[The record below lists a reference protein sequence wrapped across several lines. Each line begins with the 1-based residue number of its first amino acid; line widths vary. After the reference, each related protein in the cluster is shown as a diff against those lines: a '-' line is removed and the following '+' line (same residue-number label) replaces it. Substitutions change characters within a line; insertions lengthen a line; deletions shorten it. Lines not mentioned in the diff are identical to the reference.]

1 MGGYLFHRIP
11 LTNSVPLYQI
21 YPQPERRMQH
31 IVRKMLTI
39 YVFKLRFFL
48 FELRFKLFTSN
59 LFNVVHCL
67 YKIYHLERRLCY
79 KLWLKCSS
87 SSLGRK
93 PQVTPTV
100 STWAACPVSISVLV
114 SPRYKQS
121 SFLSPS
127 SSIRATTPSG
137 AGFLRMPNAS
147 LSPYTL
153 SNV

>member
-1 MGGYLFHRIP
+1 MFLSCVSSYLNYV
-11 LTNSVPLYQI
+11 LNYSLQI
-21 YPQPERRMQH
+21 YS
-31 IVRKMLTI
+31 ML
-39 YVFKLRFFL
+39 
-48 FELRFKLFTSN
+48 
-59 LFNVVHCL
+59 VHCL
-67 YKIYHLERRLCY
+67 YKTITWKGDSATSFGLNA
-79 KLWLKCSS
+79 SS

>member
-1 MGGYLFHRIP
+1 MFLSCVSSYLNYV
-11 LTNSVPLYQI
+11 LNYSLQI
-21 YPQPERRMQH
+21 YSMW
-31 IVRKMLTI
+31 
-39 YVFKLRFFL
+39 
-48 FELRFKLFTSN
+48 FTAFIKSITWKGDSATSFGLN
-59 LFNVVHCL
+59 A
-67 YKIYHLERRLCY
+67 
-79 KLWLKCSS
+79 SS

-147 LSPYTL
+147 LSPYTKYMGYIL
-153 SNV
+153 KGSLMRFIGQYGCQYAMFF

>member
-1 MGGYLFHRIP
+1 MFLSCVSSYLNYV
-11 LTNSVPLYQI
+11 LNYSLQI
-21 YPQPERRMQH
+21 YSMW
-31 IVRKMLTI
+31 
-39 YVFKLRFFL
+39 
-48 FELRFKLFTSN
+48 FTAFIKSITWKGDSATSFGLN
-59 LFNVVHCL
+59 A
-67 YKIYHLERRLCY
+67 
-79 KLWLKCSS
+79 SS

-137 AGFLRMPNAS
+137 ACFS
-147 LSPYTL
+147 LSVYL
-153 SNV
+153 VKCMISKYMGYILKGSLMRFIGQYGCQYAMFF